1 MAYSADKD
9 LFPFVGTDEDTDI
22 ILFFTDNKGE
32 PKKLNIRRCIEDDAA
47 FSGNA
52 LGYAGADLEDFITA
66 CPKVPSKPIQF
77 AWNKNIEFES
87 NFQETNGIQFAYQNV
102 YIDGFVTAISPLSE
116 VAFPPSVQT
125 LGSNSI
131 SSVTV
136 ESECVLQI
144 PQQGPEVSRI
154 RILFREG
161 NDGSFKLIDE
171 ISNTSDLETE
181 LFDYNPDG
189 TTLGYYTFRNDSV
202 YPIVPSSQ
210 TTKNFDNLPRR
221 AKAQSVSG
229 NRLMYGNY
237 LEGFNPIQ
245 TRATG
250 SVVLSSVD
258 QNAVAIEGQIKTIN
272 VFTDDIRNGGA
283 RGESIGFS
291 IDVGTDQIQA
301 GVYKLSIDLSPEQNY
316 HLFNAKAYF
325 PSKNQTFNGES
336 DYTFDGLAT
345 DASGDIA
352 DGLFKILNKED
363 GSTHN
368 VAATDG
374 TKMLYGYDPGRLG
387 IFGAQWLSE
396 NGNMNTNVGTTA
408 ANPLIIPG
416 APLNVTVVV
425 QVGQEI
431 TPENLLSAIDNVIST
446 GDTNSPYVTVLDYSG
461 AFLDGS
467 TYGFAPAELAKAPG
481 VRTVVESRSGLSSK
495 DEFSATSAFAD
506 RICFVPYNNE
516 GTPVAGE
523 ITGSPAGFFIVNKAD
538 MLLNVKRVKNESN
551 GAIAPTHSAT
561 GENPQTTTRAYYRF
575 EVAAI
580 RNPEILTCLPEPVG
594 GLGYAES
601 EGNYYTTSPHLPW
614 VLDSDPSAGENS
626 NVSFKWPMV
635 LGAATDDGSAPVYPG
650 RTVLGLVTALTEPYA
665 QAFGSNGKVSC
676 SELSIPQETG
686 VEYIFYNGD
695 DVFKAVVTEFT
706 SGLVPSVTVQ
716 NPVEF
721 IAGSPPIYPKQW
733 YFYKNAADA
742 ANTPNPNFPR
752 GAAIRDRDGNYLNFN
767 LRAVAGQICPI
778 AIGRWKVFS
787 AADILDN
794 SWVDSFEYTWT
805 NTNGDSVTVRP
816 GSTSSWFGPMSKT
829 WAGRDIA
836 VDDSMVINDSSQATG
851 QVFTSII
858 DGAAGVGSL
867 ISGKD
872 GYSKIEDSEYF
883 FPIAPGDYG
892 GLDVASASYIDG
904 NSGTPTPVS
913 NRRGT
918 IWNTTL
924 IGIHENFKFLKSDAI
939 TNGEVA
945 GYNTPTAPTD
955 QEIGAAPLQDLGS
968 FFDIGVEGS
977 SISSFKTR
985 DFHDFGVVY
994 FDKRGRAG
1002 TVNPLP
1008 SVYVPGYSNSER
1020 DQDQKGKVAIKYSL
1034 NHLPPDWADSYKIVY
1049 AGSANTER
1057 FIQYS
1062 SGGAYVEPNVIG
1074 NNNDKIYVSLN
1085 YLQSNRA
1092 SYVRSYGA
1100 SDQDTGEPLLYRFT
1114 PGDKLRVISYYSDD
1128 ETIVYAPKGYDFDV
1142 VGVEEISPEQNNP
1155 LIDETISGAGEPSDI
1170 LPRTG
1175 SFILLKNNV
1184 QAAGFSAADISGGV
1198 DKWGDRCIFEV
1209 VTQRKSRGD
1218 ELKPYYETPF
1228 GGKVIVQSGN
1238 RVHQYGTITIDQGD
1252 VYFRKVPVNLR
1263 PYDVDTTSFTDII
1276 GADVNGNETSQARL
1290 RSYYLESQSVT
1301 DLYRSNAK
1309 NYGKAHFVIDGYSE
1323 RLNDSSIIYSEATNQ
1338 ESFNL
1343 FYTSFSPL
1351 AKNYFDLPAKY
1362 GDIDYIA
1369 DAGDQ
1374 LYVAQNSK
1382 IGKVQINK
1390 SLTSTASG
1398 SDTLN
1403 LSREV
1408 LNSPRFF
1415 LEDVG
1420 TGGHPE
1426 SVTWDDSTMYFVDQG
1441 RGVVVSAGEG
1451 GMKFLSSAG
1460 MEKFFK
1466 RLLAKYKD
1474 SSRIVT
1480 GVNPFTDELIVS
1492 VMKNDEKNFLT
1503 TTSERT
1509 LLSKDPNTLAYD
1521 IATGEWRTSYTFYS
1535 SRYASV
1541 GDRMISFKGT
1551 AGRFGQ
1557 NIAWKHDD
1565 GFKNTFYGNKYLSSF
1580 TSVFVSNAN
1589 MTKDFKSISIDGSNP
1604 WRLDLA
1610 TANESSKLTQ
1620 FKSYEGTFY
1629 TEISRS
1635 EEGVSKNNIK
1645 GIGRIASVSQV
1656 DGTTFDVKFERD
1668 ISQYHIT
1675 LTSMNENKVSELLF
1689 YNPALAGTSA
1699 TQFQS
1704 FNFDYIPMHPVEIVD
1719 KYTLRVKF
1727 GQAVQAQDQYEF
1739 SNNYTGREVIVK
1751 SISRLFG
1758 DSLRDKYLT
1767 ITAVATPGIDEAK
1780 TELYSV
1786 NIDYI
1791 ESKLDSSR

>member
-1 MAYSADKD
+1 
-9 LFPFVGTDEDTDI
+9 L
-22 ILFFTDNKGE
+22 
-32 PKKLNIRRCIEDDAA
+32 
-47 FSGNA
+47 
-52 LGYAGADLEDFITA
+52 
-66 CPKVPSKPIQF
+66 
-77 AWNKNIEFES
+77 
-87 NFQETNGIQFAYQNV
+87 
-102 YIDGFVTAISPLSE
+102 
-116 VAFPPSVQT
+116 
-125 LGSNSI
+125 
-131 SSVTV
+131 
-136 ESECVLQI
+136 
-144 PQQGPEVSRI
+144 
-154 RILFREG
+154 
-161 NDGSFKLIDE
+161 
-171 ISNTSDLETE
+171 
-181 LFDYNPDG
+181 
-189 TTLGYYTFRNDSV
+189 
-202 YPIVPSSQ
+202 
-210 TTKNFDNLPRR
+210 
-221 AKAQSVSG
+221 
-229 NRLMYGNY
+229 
-237 LEGFNPIQ
+237 
-245 TRATG
+245 
-250 SVVLSSVD
+250 
-258 QNAVAIEGQIKTIN
+258 
-272 VFTDDIRNGGA
+272 
-283 RGESIGFS
+283 
-291 IDVGTDQIQA
+291 
-301 GVYKLSIDLSPEQNY
+301 
-316 HLFNAKAYF
+316 
-325 PSKNQTFNGES
+325 TFN
-336 DYTFDGLAT
+336 
-345 DASGDIA
+345 
-352 DGLFKILNKED
+352 
-363 GSTHN
+363 
-368 VAATDG
+368 VV
-374 TKMLYGYDPGRLG
+374 
-387 IFGAQWLSE
+387 GA
-396 NGNMNTNVGTTA
+396 
-408 ANPLIIPG
+408 
-416 APLNVTVVV
+416 
-425 QVGQEI
+425 
-431 TPENLLSAIDNVIST
+431 
-446 GDTNSPYVTVLDYSG
+446 
-461 AFLDGS
+461 
-467 TYGFAPAELAKAPG
+467 
-481 VRTVVESRSGLSSK
+481 
-495 DEFSATSAFAD
+495 
-506 RICFVPYNNE
+506 
-516 GTPVAGE
+516 
-523 ITGSPAGFFIVNKAD
+523 
-538 MLLNVKRVKNESN
+538 
-551 GAIAPTHSAT
+551 
-561 GENPQTTTRAYYRF
+561 
-575 EVAAI
+575 
-580 RNPEILTCLPEPVG
+580 
-594 GLGYAES
+594 
-601 EGNYYTTSPHLPW
+601 
-614 VLDSDPSAGENS
+614 
-626 NVSFKWPMV
+626 
-635 LGAATDDGSAPVYPG
+635 
-650 RTVLGLVTALTEPYA
+650 
-665 QAFGSNGKVSC
+665 
-676 SELSIPQETG
+676 
-686 VEYIFYNGD
+686 
-695 DVFKAVVTEFT
+695 
-706 SGLVPSVTVQ
+706 
-716 NPVEF
+716 
-721 IAGSPPIYPKQW
+721 
-733 YFYKNAADA
+733 
-742 ANTPNPNFPR
+742 
-752 GAAIRDRDGNYLNFN
+752 
-767 LRAVAGQICPI
+767 AGQICPI
-778 AIGRWKVFS
+778 AIAKWKVFNYE
-787 AADILDN
+787 DIT
-794 SWVDSFEYTWT
+794 SGEWADSFEYTWT
-805 NTNGDSVTVRP
+805 SSNGDNIVVKPSSTV
-816 GSTSSWFGPMSKT
+816 GWFGPMSKT
-829 WAGRDIA
+829 WAGTD
-836 VDDSMVINDSSQATG
+836 VSYLEDFMSINDSTQSTG
-851 QVFTSII
+851 GTFTSII

-867 ISGKD
+867 ISGTN
-872 GYSKIEDSEYF
+872 GYSRVEDSEVF
-883 FPIAPGDYG
+883 FPISAGDYSG
-892 GLDVASASYIDG
+892 SVVSTSEYIDG

-924 IGIHENFKFLKSDAI
+924 IGIHENFKFLKSDAKV
-939 TNGEVA
+939 NYDEE

-1002 TVNPLP
+1002 TVNTLP

-1020 DQDQKGKVAIKYSL
+1020 DQDQKGRVAIKYSL

-1057 FIQYS
+1057 FLQYS

-1085 YLQSNRA
+1085 YLQGNRA

-1128 ETIVYAPKGYDFDV
+1128 ETLVYAPKGYDFDV

-1155 LIDETISGAGEPSDI
+1155 LIDETLGTNGEPSAT
-1170 LPRTG
+1170 LPKTG

-1184 QAAGFSAADISGGV
+1184 QANGFSAADISGGV

-1209 VTQRKSRGD
+1209 VTQRKSRGE

-1228 GGKVIVQSGN
+1228 GGKIIVQNGN

-1263 PYDVDTTSFTDII
+1263 PYDVETTSFTDII
-1276 GADVNGNETSQARL
+1276 GADENGNETSQARL

-1323 RLNDSSIIYSEATNQ
+1323 RLNDSSIIYSDATNQ

-1351 AKNYFDLPAKY
+1351 VKNYFDLPAKY

-1374 LYVAQNSK
+1374 MYVAQNSK
-1382 IGKVQINK
+1382 IGKVQIDK

-1492 VMKNDEKNFLT
+1492 VMKNDEKNLLV
-1503 TTSERT
+1503 TTSERA
-1509 LLSKDPNTLAYD
+1509 LLSQDPNTLAYD

-1535 SRYASV
+1535 TEYASI
-1541 GDRMISFKGT
+1541 GDRLISFKGT
-1551 AGRFGQ
+1551 PGRFGQ
-1557 NIAWKHDD
+1557 NIAWLHDD
-1565 GFKNTFYGNKYLSSF
+1565 GFKNVFYGSKYLSSF

-1604 WRLDLA
+1604 WSLDLA
-1610 TANESSKLTQ
+1610 TVNESSKLTE

-1635 EEGVSKNNIK
+1635 ENGVSKNNIK

-1656 DGTTFDVKFERD
+1656 DGITFDVKFERD

-1675 LTSMNENKVSELLF
+1675 LTSMSNNKVSELLF
-1689 YNPALAGTSA
+1689 YTPRQSGNATA

-1704 FNFDYIPMHPVEIVD
+1704 FNFDYVPMHPVEIVD

-1727 GQAVQAQDQYEF
+1727 GRAVVTQDQFEF
-1739 SNNYTGREVIVK
+1739 RDNYAGREVIVK
-1751 SISRLFG
+1751 SVSRLFG

-1767 ITAVATPGIDEAK
+1767 ITAVTTPGIDAYK